1 MTITLSYGIW
11 YRIGDTPDA
20 LIKINFDKTLEF
32 IQGDEGQQSTPTVEE
47 TNQ

>member
-20 LIKINFDKTLEF
+20 LIKINPNKTLEF
-32 IQGDEGQQSTPTVEE
+32 IQGDEGQQSTPIPTE
-47 TNQ
+47 